1 MEAAVISTSAATRPA
16 AVAGLFYPAAPDA
29 LRADVRQ
36 FLAAAPRVAV
46 GRPKILVV
54 PHAGYVYSGATAAS
68 GYAALGPWSES
79 IRRVVLIGPSHR
91 VPIEGI
97 AVPAAFR
104 FATPLGPVELD
115 RDAIDALRALP
126 QVVQSDRAHSAEHA
140 LEVQLP
146 FLQQVLGTFALI
158 PLAVGD
164 ATTEEVA
171 DLLECAWGGDE
182 TLVVVSS
189 DLSHYLSYERARE
202 VDRVTLHQVLELGP
216 ELDHV
221 QACGATPLNAAM
233 LVARRHGL
241 VPRLLAACNS
251 GDTAGDRDR
260 VVGYAALAFSA
271 PVAAKESADCVG
283 EQTTAGVVA
292 PGTTATTATTLPGGE
307 ILLAHARHAIERLF
321 ASGSAAASP
330 PYASF
335 LDRPGA
341 TFVTL
346 RRHGQLRGCIG
357 SLEPDRPL
365 HVDVAHNARAAAL
378 HPGRCGS
385 RSTMQATAASSATCA
400 RATAEAARGPARRAV
415 LRAPERGQC
424 FGDSGDSIVL
434 TTYGR
439 SSGFCVDPIEKKPLN
454 HFYPGHRASCRS
466 ARPAATWP
474 ASSARTGTSPS
485 RARWTA

>member
-1 MEAAVISTSAATRPA
+1 MEAALISTSAATRPA

-29 LRADVRQ
+29 LRADVRR

-292 PGTTATTATTLPGGE
+292 PGTTATTATTATTLPGGE

-346 RRHGQLRGCIG
+346 RWHGQLRGCIG

-378 HPGRCGS
+378 HDPRFSPLTADELDGLTVEVSLLSPPEPIIFGS
-385 RSTMQATAASSATCA
+385 EDDVVRQLDAARDGVLLEYRSHRSTFLPQVWEQVDDASEFLRQLKVKAGLAAGFWSAGIRIA
-400 RATAEAARGPARRAV
+400 RYSVQKWSEQG
-415 LRAPERGQC
+415 
-424 FGDSGDSIVL
+424 
-434 TTYGR
+434 
-439 SSGFCVDPIEKKPLN
+439 
-454 HFYPGHRASCRS
+454 
-466 ARPAATWP
+466 
-474 ASSARTGTSPS
+474 
-485 RARWTA
+485 